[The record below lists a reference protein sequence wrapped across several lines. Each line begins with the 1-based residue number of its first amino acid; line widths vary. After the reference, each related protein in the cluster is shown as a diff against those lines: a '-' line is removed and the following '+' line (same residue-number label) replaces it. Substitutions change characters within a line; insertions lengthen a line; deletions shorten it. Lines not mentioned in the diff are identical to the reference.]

1 LSSKRFSVLQNADAL
16 VVCRDGELS
25 LLVPPTFL
33 PVSSFLLPS
42 DPPSGVR
49 QTESCPIRW
58 SAPVSI
64 NRGGKYKS
72 INRGR
77 KYKSINRGGKYKSIN
92 RGGKYTHALMS
103 MDATVEKSH
112 SFERR

>member
-72 INRGR
+72 INRG
-77 KYKSINRGGKYKSIN
+77 
-92 RGGKYTHALMS
+92 GKYTHALMS
-103 MDATVEKSH
+103 MDAMVGKSH

>member
-16 VVCRDGELS
+16 VVCQAGELS

-72 INRGR
+72 INRG
-77 KYKSINRGGKYKSIN
+77 
-92 RGGKYTHALMS
+92 GKYTHALMS
-103 MDATVEKSH
+103 MDAMVGKSH

>member
-72 INRGR
+72 INRG
-77 KYKSINRGGKYKSIN
+77 
-92 RGGKYTHALMS
+92 GKYTHALMS
-103 MDATVEKSH
+103 MDAMVGKSH
-112 SFERR
+112 PFERR

>member
-1 LSSKRFSVLQNADAL
+1 LSSKRFSVLQNAGGI

-72 INRGR
+72 INRG
-77 KYKSINRGGKYKSIN
+77 
-92 RGGKYTHALMS
+92 GKYTHALMS
-103 MDATVEKSH
+103 MDAMVGKSH